1 MLSCSKLMLSV
12 LYLLFGPPLVLFNLL
27 PVGLGSRINR
37 LTSSV
42 DRTCVPIAT
51 CVFRTLVA
59 SECSFGSTIRAESA
73 LWTHPLAW
81 RSDQTS
87 VDVQTIHSYC
97 VSIAD
102 CVFRPSVFA
111 DYNAPAISYACH
123 GWGDTSSN
131 SQITFQGKDLGTSRH
146 KANQT
151 DQEKELHDVVV
162 YKSW

>member
-111 DYNAPAISYACH
+111 DSKAIIFQYVCP
-123 GWGDTSSN
+123 GSSN
-131 SQITFQGKDLGTSRH
+131 ASSNFTFQGKDLGASRH